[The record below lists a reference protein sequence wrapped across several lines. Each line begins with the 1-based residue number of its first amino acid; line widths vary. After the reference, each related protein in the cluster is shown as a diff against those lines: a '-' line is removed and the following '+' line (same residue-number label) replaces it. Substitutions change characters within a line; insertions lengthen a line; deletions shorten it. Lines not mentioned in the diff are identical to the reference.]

1 MRRTL
6 KLIALCT
13 VLAAAAA
20 ACSTPTASVSA
31 DGSTASLECGGYLG
45 SGNVAGCS

>member
-20 ACSTPTASVSA
+20 ACSSPTASVSA
-31 DGSTASLECGGYLG
+31 DDSTASLGCGGGFLG
-45 SGNVAGCS
+45 SGAGCT

>member
-1 MRRTL
+1 VRRTL

-20 ACSTPTASVSA
+20 CSSPTASVSA
-31 DGSTASLECGGYLG
+31 DGSTPSLGCG
-45 SGNVAGCS
+45 AAF